1 MTNSHVRMLSA
12 AIALLAGALLS
23 TTNRV
28 DINVSLGVL
37 IASAIL
43 FVVEYFRLQRV

>member
-1 MTNSHVRMLSA
+1 MTNSHVRLISA
-12 AIALLAGALLS
+12 AIGLLAGAILC
-23 TTNRV
+23 TTSRV